1 MELGWDLMLTGLR
14 AKCAGVLSVA
24 MILSGSVAVADEV
37 LAARLGA
44 LLGQER
50 EALAVVPDARL
61 AALTTVPRPEDR
73 DVATGP
79 ANLDYSMAFL
89 AAQPVSS
96 GGPEWRCLSEA
107 LYHEARGE
115 TAKGMFAVGE
125 VILNRVDSASYP
137 NSICGVVHQG
147 TGRKYACQFTWTCD
161 GRSDAIHEHAAFA
174 RVGKVARLLMDG
186 ASRDLTDG
194 ATHYHTTAVNPSW
207 ARRFPRVARYGV
219 HLFYRQPTRS
229 ASN

>member
-1 MELGWDLMLTGLR
+1 MVFSMRAVIAGLI
-14 AKCAGVLSVA
+14 AATVA
-24 MILSGSVAVADEV
+24 TSGTAVKADEV
-37 LAARLGA
+37 LQSRLSA

-50 EALAVVPDARL
+50 QALSVVPDARL
-61 AALTTVPRPEDR
+61 TALTTVPAPDARGLATAPE
-73 DVATGP
+73 
-79 ANLDYSMAFL
+79 NLDYSNAFL
-89 AAQPVSS
+89 AAQPVVT

-115 TAKGMFAVGE
+115 TVRGMFGVGE
-125 VILNRVDSASYP
+125 VILNRVDSAAYP

-161 GRSDAIHEHAAFA
+161 GLSDAIRNPAAFNK
-174 RVGKVARLLMDG
+174 VGKVAKLLMDG
-186 ASRDLTDG
+186 APRELTAG
-194 ATHYHTTAVNPSW
+194 ATHYHTTAVSPSW
-207 ARRFPRVARYGV
+207 ARRFPRTARIGV